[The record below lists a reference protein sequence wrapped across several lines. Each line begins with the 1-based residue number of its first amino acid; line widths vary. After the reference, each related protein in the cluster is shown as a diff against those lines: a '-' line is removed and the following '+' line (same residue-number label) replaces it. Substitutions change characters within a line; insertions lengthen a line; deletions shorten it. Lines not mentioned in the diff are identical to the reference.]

1 MSAPDHDDESP
12 TKDDPGAEAT
22 AGVKSDPAARP
33 SERPDAARDLRNA
46 VSSLKSAAGAL
57 FGNVQPALKE
67 VLDEADR
74 VYQQAKASA
83 KPAVSDMAEEA
94 TREVQQIGETA
105 EPLARSVGGELHKF
119 TEVMAEAVEG
129 AVKGARGAV
138 SAARGTSD
146 AARVDQTDEGEP
158 KPPRASDASGRDDD

>member
-1 MSAPDHDDESP
+1 MSAPEHDDEP
-12 TKDDPGAEAT
+12 ATKDDRAAGRPAGEST
-22 AGVKSDPAARP
+22 APP
-33 SERPDAARDLRNA
+33 SERPDAARELRNA

-83 KPAVSDMAEEA
+83 KPAVSGVAEEA
-94 TREVQQIGETA
+94 SRMVKQIGETA
-105 EPLARSVGGELHKF
+105 EPLARTMGGELHKLS
-119 TEVMAEAVEG
+119 EVMAEAVEG

-138 SAARGTSD
+138 SAARGASD
-146 AARVDQTDEGEP
+146 APRETAADEAEP
-158 KPPRASDASGRDDD
+158 EAASDASGKDD